1 MTNMK
6 MKKKKYTCL
15 GYSNRKNQ
23 KYQPRNIGKN
33 QSALKTVTPLVAK
46 QFKTMEN
53 SMIKREPKI
62 IQNLNKTKN
71 HES

>member
-1 MTNMK
+1 